1 MSQRIEQ
8 LRTTAPPRR
17 SLSRRARREAIDGY
31 LMLLPT
37 IVGVAIFF
45 AVPLGISLYLSFT
58 DSRLF
63 GDPNF
68 VGGQNYS
75 RAIGDP
81 KFRLALLNTVWFTLG
96 TMLLSV
102 PPALGLALLLNQQ
115 IRGRAFFR
123 ALFFLPVVASVVGIS
138 LVWRYLLDTDYGV
151 VNYVLRPIFQLF
163 GVDPINWLTDPNVA
177 LWSVIVVVAWRTIGY
192 NLVIFLAGLQGIP
205 RQLYEAASIDGA
217 NRWQQFRA
225 ITLPML
231 SPTTFFIVVT
241 TLINCLQIF
250 AEPYALGV
258 TRSGSAGPAD
268 SMLTIVFYLYQEG
281 FGSFRMG
288 YASALAWLL
297 FVIIMVIT
305 VIQFRVS
312 NRWVHYD

>member
-8 LRTTAPPRR
+8 ARGAAGVPVPRR
-17 SLSRRARREAIDGY
+17 RMSQRARREAIDGY

-37 IVGVAIFF
+37 ILGVALFF
-45 AVPLGISLYLSFT
+45 AVPLGISLYLSLT
-58 DSRLF
+58 DSRIF
-63 GDPNF
+63 GTPNF
-68 VGGQNYS
+68 VGLDNYT
-75 RAIGDP
+75 RALSDP
-81 KFRLALLNTVWFTLG
+81 KFRLALSNTFWFTLG
-96 TMLLSV
+96 TMALSI
-102 PPALGLALLLNQQ
+102 PPALGLAILLNQQ

-123 ALFFLPVVASVVGIS
+123 GLFFLPVVASVVGVS
-138 LVWRYLLDTDYGV
+138 LVWRYLLNDDFGFINYG
-151 VNYVLRPIFQLF
+151 LGLLGIDAPA
-163 GVDPINWLTDPNVA
+163 WLSDANSA
-177 LWSVIVVVAWRTIGY
+177 LWSVIIVVAWRTIGY

-205 RQLYEAASIDGA
+205 PQLYEASSIDGA
-217 NRWQQFRA
+217 NRWQQFRS

-258 TRSGSAGPAD
+258 TRSGSAGPAN

-281 FGSFRMG
+281 FGAFRMG

-297 FVIIMVIT
+297 FAMIMVFTI
-305 VIQFRVS
+305 IQFRVS
-312 NRWVHYD
+312 NRWVNYD

>member
-1 MSQRIEQ
+1 MSQRVQQ
-8 LRTTAPPRR
+8 LRTAAPRR
-17 SLSRRARREAIDGY
+17 APMSRRARREALDGY

-37 IVGVAIFF
+37 ILGVVVFF

-63 GDPNF
+63 GDPKF
-68 VGGQNYS
+68 IAAQNYT
-75 RAIGDP
+75 RAFSDP
-81 KFRLALLNTVWFTLG
+81 KFHLALLNTFWFTVG
-96 TMLLSV
+96 TMALSV

-123 ALFFLPVVASVVGIS
+123 GLFFIPVVASVVGIS
-138 LVWRYLLDTDYGV
+138 LVWRYLLDADYGV
-151 VNYVLRPIFQLF
+151 INNVLRPVYRLF
-163 GVDPINWLTDPNVA
+163 GIETISWLTDPNVA
-177 LWSVIVVVAWRTIGY
+177 LWSVIIVVAWRTIGY

-205 RQLYEAASIDGA
+205 PQLYEAASIDGA

-231 SPTTFFIVVT
+231 SPTSFFIVVT

-281 FGSFRMG
+281 FGAFRMG

-297 FVIIMVIT
+297 FVIIMLIT